1 MSLLRVRF
9 NISANWLIDSK
20 IATSSTKIL
29 SMYKLLYQNH
39 LFKHTILIHKSLF
52 FANRLSAF
60 LNLFKQLQKQ
70 AISCFFHFLS
80 RYEAKGC

>member
-39 LFKHTILIHKSLF
+39 LFKHTILIHKKPIL
-52 FANRLSAF
+52 
-60 LNLFKQLQKQ
+60 
-70 AISCFFHFLS
+70 C
-80 RYEAKGC
+80 E

>member
-29 SMYKLLYQNH
+29 SMYKSLYQNYM
-39 LFKHTILIHKSLF
+39 FILS
-52 FANRLSAF
+52 
-60 LNLFKQLQKQ
+60 
-70 AISCFFHFLS
+70 
-80 RYEAKGC
+80 